1 MILPDAPAAETP
13 HEIIFV
19 DARVQDLH
27 AFLAG
32 RSTTEVIVLNPEH
45 DGVEQMAT
53 ALAGRTGIDA
63 IHILSHGD
71 AGQLYLGDSTLDA
84 HSISGE
90 HADELA
96 TIKTA
101 LANNADILIYGC
113 DVAAGDQ
120 GQAFVTALATATGAD
135 VAASID
141 STGSADLGGDW
152 QLESD
157 TGNVEAAALAF
168 TEYQGLLAAPTITD
182 SVIIPRTTAED
193 VSLAMTGI
201 TIADTDGNNQSV
213 TLTATNGILTLA
225 TTSGLTGLSGNGT
238 GVVAFAGT
246 LAQVNAAINGM
257 TFGPAANYS
266 GAATIAMSANDGST
280 TANLPVNITVNPVS
294 DAPMLSVSPASGNED
309 TPIALTITA
318 ALTDPSETLA
328 VTLSAIP
335 AGSTLTNT
343 AGDTL
348 TISAGSITLTSAQLA
363 GLKILPPADYNGSM
377 ALTVTATSTDG
388 IASPASVT
396 DTLTVTVLP
405 VNDAPV
411 ANADAIAATEDGGPS
426 TGNVLAND
434 VNVDAANGDVLVV
447 SGIRTGTVSGSGTA
461 GSIGTALTGVYGNL
475 TLNAHGDY
483 TYAVDNT
490 LDEVQ
495 ALAAGQTVSESFTYT
510 VTDGITPVTAE
521 ITVTVTGVNDAPVLV
536 SQPAITLT
544 PIPEDTLDAANT
556 GQLVSSL
563 LVDTASGTTLVTD
576 ADAGTVP
583 GIAITSALGG
593 VNGMAGVWQ
602 YQLNGSGSWTGFGP
616 VSTTTALLLPADA
629 KVRFVVTENPADD
642 TKEFGAARLSYQ
654 AWDGS
659 AGSAG
664 GFLDVSVSSATAA
677 YSSATLD
684 ATLNVTT
691 VNDVPVLTQ
700 QSGYD

>member
-1 MILPDAPAAETP
+1 MKNHSSALPKFKNKSSSSSLRLVLENRLVFDGAALATAVEVHQENAVDSHVTANTPEAAPTPPGEPNVAFVPEARPDAVAYQPNPVDASKQPAFAVDPTLPETSTAPGLNAGSGNMSPPSPAIADPHSAAELSLLPNSPANTPSATLEPAPQDVQPLSATLGPERQAFQAQSAPLGEQHDAVDSAQGVILPDAPAAETP

-19 DARVQDLH
+19 DARVQDLN

-32 RSTTEVIVLNPEH
+32 RSTTEVIVLNPGH

-101 LANNADILIYGC
+101 LSNNADILIYGC

-182 SVIIPRTTAED
+182 SAIIPRTTAED

-201 TIADTDGNNQSV
+201 TIADTDGNNQTV

-335 AGSTLTNT
+335 AGSTLANT

-411 ANADAIAATEDGGPS
+411 ANADAIAANEDGGPS

-434 VNVDAANGDVLVV
+434 VNADAANGDVLVV
-447 SGIRTGTVSGSGTA
+447 SGIRTGTVSGSGAA
-461 GSIGTALTGVYGNL
+461 GSIGTR
-475 TLNAHGDY
+475 
-483 TYAVDNT
+483 
-490 LDEVQ
+490 LD
-495 ALAAGQTVSESFTYT
+495 
-510 VTDGITPVTAE
+510 
-521 ITVTVTGVNDAPVLV
+521 
-536 SQPAITLT
+536 
-544 PIPEDTLDAANT
+544 
-556 GQLVSSL
+556 
-563 LVDTASGTTLVTD
+563 
-576 ADAGTVP
+576 
-583 GIAITSALGG
+583 
-593 VNGMAGVWQ
+593 W
-602 YQLNGSGSWTGFGP
+602 
-616 VSTTTALLLPADA
+616 
-629 KVRFVVTENPADD
+629 
-642 TKEFGAARLSYQ
+642 
-654 AWDGS
+654 
-659 AGSAG
+659 
-664 GFLDVSVSSATAA
+664 
-677 YSSATLD
+677 
-684 ATLNVTT
+684 
-691 VNDVPVLTQ
+691 
-700 QSGYD
+700 